1 MLAAIVFLS
10 FASGI
15 AGGVLGMS
23 ALSNSPRLANFL
35 NQQGVPT
42 IQQQV
47 ILQEDSAVVDVVKRS
62 SPAVVS
68 IVISKDLNKIPGFGI
83 NPFEFDPFSPF
94 FSVPNRTP
102 SSEPNVQQVGAGS
115 GFFVSAD
122 GLILT
127 NKHVVSDEQAT
138 YTVLTNDG
146 TSYQATVLTR
156 DPVNDLAIVK
166 VDIQDAPTLSLADSA
181 QLEIGQRVIAIGN
194 SLGQYQNTVT
204 TGVVSGIGRSI
215 VAGGTEGGVE
225 ALEGVIQTD
234 AAINPGNSGGPLLN
248 SLGQVIGINT
258 AVDREGQLVGFA
270 IPSNDAQKAL
280 DSFRKTGRITRPFLG
295 IRYVMITPALA
306 EQEHLPKDYGALIIR
321 GQSAADV
328 PVVPGSAADKAGLK
342 ENDIILEV
350 NGQKVEQS
358 ATLSKFL
365 KQFQPGDVVR
375 LKVHSQ
381 GQERDVNVTLGENN

>member
-1 MLAAIVFLS
+1 
-10 FASGI
+10 
-15 AGGVLGMS
+15 
-23 ALSNSPRLANFL
+23 
-35 NQQGVPT
+35 
-42 IQQQV
+42 
-47 ILQEDSAVVDVVKRS
+47 
-62 SPAVVS
+62 
-68 IVISKDLNKIPGFGI
+68 
-83 NPFEFDPFSPF
+83 
-94 FSVPNRTP
+94 
-102 SSEPNVQQVGAGS
+102 
-115 GFFVSAD
+115 
-122 GLILT
+122 
-127 NKHVVSDEQAT
+127 
-138 YTVLTNDG
+138 VLTNDG